1 LVKFLPPIELHCR
14 LCVVSAAVSF
24 LYGAARNAGG
34 TGGFTG
40 VRRKPGQNGGG
51 GGFDFVCDKLRNG
64 IFVSASIEAVIAI
77 AFAIMA
83 YVDALQQRD
92 RWAPTMQQGIAMLQ
106 PNQQVPVAYPA
117 QPPNGGYG
125 ANKQPAGTAGA

>member
-40 VRRKPGQNGGG
+40 VRRQPGQNGGG
-51 GGFDFVCDKLRNG
+51 GGFDFVCDELRDG
-64 IFVSASIEAVIAI
+64 VFVSASIEAVIAI
-77 AFAIMA
+77 AFAITA

-92 RWAPTMQQGIAMLQ
+92 RTPTMQGVAMGQ

-117 QPPNGGYG
+117 QPPNGGFG